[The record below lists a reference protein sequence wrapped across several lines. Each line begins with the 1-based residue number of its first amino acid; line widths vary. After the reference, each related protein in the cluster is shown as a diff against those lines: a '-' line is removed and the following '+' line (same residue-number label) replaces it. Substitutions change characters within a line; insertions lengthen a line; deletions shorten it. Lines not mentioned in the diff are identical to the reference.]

1 MGTRF
6 IATTECTAHA
16 DYKRAI
22 VEAHA
27 DDVVLTDRITGVPVS
42 VIRTPYIEKTGTRAG
57 PLARWM
63 LKGRKTKHWMRT
75 IYALQALWKL
85 KRSSVR
91 SFSYR
96 DYLQAGKSVEGIA
109 KVEPAGEIVRR
120 FKAAA
125 ETAIERVASVH
136 A

>member
-1 MGTRF
+1 
-6 IATTECTAHA
+6 
-16 DYKRAI
+16 
-22 VEAHA
+22 
-27 DDVVLTDRITGVPVS
+27 VLTERITGVPVS

-57 PLARWM
+57 PIARWM
-63 LKGRKTKHWMRT
+63 LKGRKTKHWMRM
-75 IYALQALWKL
+75 IYSLQSLWKL

-120 FKAAA
+120 FKEEAEEAAWQKA
-125 ETAIERVASVH
+125 ETGT
-136 A
+136 